1 MSRLTVL
8 GIGSQLMGNDG
19 IGVYVVE
26 ALSVT
31 NTDERITY
39 IAGETDI
46 DFCLQYIED
55 ADVLLIV
62 DAVISGNPIGTT
74 TICKLNSLVPE
85 ERGISA
91 HNLHILHMI
100 PLIYPNLT
108 AYMLGIE
115 VKAVEHGIGLDKT
128 VSSYFEDILKQVLV
142 SIGSLLNN

>member
-19 IGVYVVE
+19 IGVYVIE
-26 ALSVT
+26 ALRVM
-31 NTDERITY
+31 NTDDRVTY
-39 IAGETDI
+39 IAGETDL

-62 DAVISGNPIGTT
+62 DAVISGNPVGTT
-74 TICKLNSLVPE
+74 TICKLHHLIPE

-108 AYMLGIE
+108 AYLLGIE
-115 VKAVEHGIGLDKT
+115 VNVLECDIGMDET
-128 VSSYFEDILKQVLV
+128 VSSYFDSILQQVLV
-142 SIGSLLNN
+142 SINSLLNN